1 MQEKQNKGKGLI
13 RIVVVAAIA
22 VAALFAWR
30 TYGGKVAA
38 TKQTDAEQAAM
49 QQMPLVVTD
58 TVKEIDASEQV
69 SEYTG
74 RVEPMQTVSVKPK
87 VDGEIVQVCFKE
99 GSLVRAGQL
108 LFRIDPVS
116 YQAKV
121 DLCRA
126 QLESAEAEL
135 DVAEKYFARVKSA
148 EERAVSAA
156 DRDKAENNVLLG
168 RAAVASA
175 KASLR
180 LAEID
185 LSYTDIKAPI
195 TGKIGK
201 AMVTKGNYVTASS
214 ETLAEIV
221 QMDPIRVSYTLP
233 DREYLDLLDSF
244 KANGNVFR
252 TKLLLSNGTEFEA
265 TGRRDFENNVVDKTT
280 GTVGIMLR
288 YENADGK
295 LIPGALVRVQSK
307 PQRSMMT
314 AVIPQTA
321 VMADSKGDFIYTVG
335 EDGTA
340 NIARVKLGRYLGNYR
355 ELCEGVSIGTKIV
368 TAGLQQLRP
377 GVKVQESKAD
387 APDAA
392 SDMLEETEKG
402 K

>member
-1 MQEKQNKGKGLI
+1 MI